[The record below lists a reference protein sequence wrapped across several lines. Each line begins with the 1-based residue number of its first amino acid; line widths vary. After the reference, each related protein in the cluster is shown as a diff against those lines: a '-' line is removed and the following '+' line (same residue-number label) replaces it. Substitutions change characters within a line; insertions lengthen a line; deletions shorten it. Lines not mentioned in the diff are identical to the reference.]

1 MLVVSPLISSVP
13 CSSLSLSARHVRV
26 KAPPVLPARLPVA
39 GKLSLALTLQ
49 TLFAYCWRSS
59 KRGFVICK
67 LRASCCSPEAKRRL
81 RVLRHCLSDAVL
93 RYPDGQQQ
101 RRNEHQQPETKKA
114 VRRCCRQGKK
124 LIGGFI
130 STLPKRQPQ
139 RDGKVSTWWR

>member
-13 CSSLSLSARHVRV
+13 CCQLSLSARRARV
-26 KAPPVLPARLPVA
+26 KAPPVLPAQMPVA
-39 GKLSLALTLQ
+39 GKLSLALPLQ
-49 TLFAYCWRSS
+49 TLLTNLWRSS

-81 RVLRHCLSDAVL
+81 RELRRCLSDAVL
-93 RYPDGQQQ
+93 AFPDGQQQ
-101 RRNEHQQPETKKA
+101 RRNEHQQPETKKS

-130 STLPKRQPQ
+130 STPSKRQPQ
-139 RDGKVSTWWR
+139 RDGKVSTWRR